1 MCQGIGLFAET
12 QVIETCRGVS
22 VHLRRKYMADGPIIE
37 RIDPEL
43 EELVDYF
50 FKNSNEDLKKMQ
62 AALESRDYETLI
74 RLGHTAKGTG
84 YGYGFR
90 GMGDIGMELEEAAK
104 ARNETEVRLQ
114 VEKMSHYFDNVQVD
128 YGE

>member
-1 MCQGIGLFAET
+1 
-12 QVIETCRGVS
+12 
-22 VHLRRKYMADGPIIE
+22 MADGPIIE

-62 AALESRDYETLI
+62 AALESRDYETLL